1 MFTTLY
7 QLLIGSDPN
16 NDPTYADSI
25 FKSVGLITFLA
36 AALLAVLFYLGLGR
50 WKAVF
55 YKVGPWVITL
65 IVAAIFGFVYALTYA
80 LDATGADDSDS
91 YMQSFAGVNAF
102 YAVLYFTAFS
112 FSLKRFSIFARRTP
126 V

>member
-1 MFTTLY
+1 MFTSLY
-7 QLLIGSDPN
+7 ELWLGQNDDPI
-16 NDPTYADSI
+16 YAESV
-25 FKSVGLITFLA
+25 FNPVGLLTLIAAFVLA
-36 AALLAVLFYLGLGR
+36 ALFYLGLGR

-65 IVAAIFGFVYALTYA
+65 IVAAIFGFIYALTYA
-80 LDATGADDSDS
+80 LDATGADESDS
-91 YMQSFAGVNAF
+91 YMQGFAGVNAF

-112 FSLKRFSIFARRTP
+112 FLLKRFSIYARRTP

>member
-7 QLLIGSDPN
+7 ELWLGQNDDPI
-16 NDPTYADSI
+16 YGESI
-25 FKSVGLITFLA
+25 FKPVGLITLLMAFLLA
-36 AALLAVLFYLGLGR
+36 AFFYLGLGR

-65 IVAAIFGFVYALTYA
+65 IAAAIFGFAYALWYS
-80 LDATGADDSDS
+80 LDATGANETDS
-91 YMQSFAGVNAF
+91 YMQGFAGVNAF

-112 FSLKRFSIFARRTP
+112 FLLKPFSIFARRTP
-126 V
+126 I